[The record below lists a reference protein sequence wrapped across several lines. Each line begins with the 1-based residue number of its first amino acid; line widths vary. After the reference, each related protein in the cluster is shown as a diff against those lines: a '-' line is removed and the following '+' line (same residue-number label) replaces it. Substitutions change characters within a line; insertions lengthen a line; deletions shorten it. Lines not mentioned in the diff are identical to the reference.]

1 MRAAVHEVPRLSVRQ
16 RAARRRWLIALFLS
30 PFLALILLFFI
41 TPAIITIALGFTSLD
56 MSFQGGFVGLTNFRG
71 WLSDPLLPR
80 VLSNTVV
87 YVFSTA
93 VFSLSLGLLLALLT
107 THVSERVG
115 SVFRALWLLPRLT
128 PIVVYALLWLWIL
141 DPTSYGLLNNARARL
156 GLPPVDLISASPRL
170 VIVLVSG
177 LIGASLGMVILT
189 SAIRSI
195 PVEYIR
201 AARVDGASS
210 LSVVRYIT
218 LPLIRW
224 PLAFVLVFQGLSL
237 LTSYDDILL
246 VTGGGPFYDSTV
258 YALYIFRRAF
268 QSGRYG
274 YGAALAVVLVIA
286 GAVAATISWRLLNFK
301 QMLAAPKIEAD

>member
-1 MRAAVHEVPRLSVRQ
+1 MRAAIPDRPRLSARQ
-16 RAARRRWLIALFLS
+16 RTVRRRWLVGLFLS
-30 PFLALILLFFI
+30 PFLALTLLFFA

-71 WLSDPLLPR
+71 SLSDPLLPR
-80 VLSNTVV
+80 VLLNTVV
-87 YVFSTA
+87 YVSGTA
-93 VFSLSLGLLLALLT
+93 VFSLSLGLLLALVT
-107 THVSERVG
+107 THVAERVG
-115 SVFRALWLLPRLT
+115 RVFRALWLLPRLT

-141 DPTSYGLLNNARARL
+141 DPTSYGLLNTVRAWL
-156 GLPPVDLISASPRL
+156 GLPPVDLISAAPRL

-210 LSVVRYIT
+210 LSVVRYII

-224 PLAFVLVFQGLSL
+224 PLAFVLVFQSLSL

-274 YGAALAVVLVIA
+274 YGAALAVVLVA
-286 GAVAATISWRLLNFK
+286 VGAAAAALSWRLLNFK

>member
-1 MRAAVHEVPRLSVRQ
+1 MRAALPERPRLSARH
-16 RAARRRWLIALFLS
+16 RAARRWLVVLFLS
-30 PFLALILLFFI
+30 PFLALTLLFFVA
-41 TPAIITIALGFTSLD
+41 PAIITITLGFTGLD
-56 MSFQGGFVGLTNFRG
+56 MSFQGGFVGLSNFRG
-71 WLSDPLLPR
+71 SLTDPLLPR
-80 VLSNTVV
+80 VLLNTVV
-87 YVFSTA
+87 YVSCTA
-93 VFSLSLGLLLALLT
+93 AFSLSLGLLLALLT
-107 THVSERVG
+107 THVSDRVG
-115 SVFRALWLLPRLT
+115 RGFRALWLLPRLT

-141 DPTSYGLLNNARARL
+141 DPTSYGLLNSVRAGL
-156 GLPPVDLISASPRL
+156 GLPPVDLISAAPRL

-189 SAIRSI
+189 SAIKSI

-201 AARVDGASS
+201 AARVDGASG
-210 LSVVRYIT
+210 LSVVRYII

-274 YGAALAVVLVIA
+274 YGAALAVALVVA
-286 GAVAATISWRLLNFK
+286 GAAAALICWRLLSFK
-301 QMLAAPKIEAD
+301 HMIAAPRIESD

>member
-1 MRAAVHEVPRLSVRQ
+1 MRAPERQ
-16 RAARRRWLIALFLS
+16 SPSARQHVARRRWLVFLFLS
-30 PFLALILLFFI
+30 PFAALTLLFFVA
-41 TPAIITIALGFTSLD
+41 PAIITIALGLTGLD

-71 WLSDPLLPR
+71 SLADPLLPR
-80 VLSNTVV
+80 VLVNTVV
-87 YVFSTA
+87 YVSGA
-93 VFSLSLGLLLALLT
+93 AAFSLGLGLLLALLT

-115 SVFRALWLLPRLT
+115 RGFRVLWLLPRLT

-141 DPTSYGLLNNARARL
+141 DPTSYGLLNSVRAWL
-156 GLPPVDLISASPRL
+156 GLPPVDLISAFPRL

-189 SAIRSI
+189 SAIKSI

-201 AARVDGASS
+201 AARVDGASG
-210 LSVVRYIT
+210 LRVVRYII

-274 YGAALAVVLVIA
+274 YGAALAVVLVVA
-286 GAVAATISWRLLNFK
+286 GAAAAALSWRLLNFK
-301 QMLAAPKIEAD
+301 QMIAAPKIEAD